1 MDAMSPKRQT
11 PVLAGLI
18 AFGVLAIALG
28 ALNLKRLIGPAR
40 VVSNANVPLIPST
53 REEFEQQQRAVLEGL
68 DTDRDGI
75 NDLTELEWTK
85 TSPFLADSDSDGKTD
100 KEEVDAG
107 EDPNCPKDKTCG
119 PAVRPEAA
127 ARSESPS
134 LELPD
139 ALNFSASRV
148 VSPPAGAEPAADP
161 VDPAALR
168 AALERQG
175 VSRRVLD
182 QLTDAQL
189 MASYGTMLQTV
200 GQLPGGAPSPASEVL
215 RSAFTGAL
223 GGSGSPSFLGQAL
236 PSTPPAVRQF
246 LLAGGFPKQQLDQL
260 DDVTIMRIWEQVVAK
275 MNVRIPAVPTTN
287 P

>member
-40 VVSNANVPLIPST
+40 VVPNANIPSIPST

-68 DTDRDGI
+68 DTDRDGLD
-75 NDLTELEWTK
+75 DLTELELTK
-85 TSPFLADSDSDGKTD
+85 TSPFLSDSDSDGKTD

-107 EDPNCPKDKTCG
+107 EDPNCPKGTTCG
-119 PAVRPEAA
+119 PALQPEASG
-127 ARSESPS
+127 RSALPQPKLPGAPS
-134 LELPD
+134 LGQ
-139 ALNFSASRV
+139 
-148 VSPPAGAEPAADP
+148 PPKGVDP
-161 VDPAALR
+161 VALR

-175 VSRRVLD
+175 VSKRVLD

-189 MASYGTMLQTV
+189 IASYGTMLQTV
-200 GQLPGGAPSPASEVL
+200 GQLPGGAPSPASDVL
-215 RSAFTGAL
+215 RSAFTSAL
-223 GGSGSPSFLGQAL
+223 GGSTSGSPNFLGTAL
-236 PSTPPAVRQF
+236 PSTPAAVRQF
-246 LLAGGFPKQQLDQL
+246 LLAGGFPKQQLEQINDT
-260 DDVTIMRIWEQVVAK
+260 TIMRVWEQVVAK
-275 MNVRIPAVPTTN
+275 MNVRLPAAPVTN

>member
-28 ALNLKRLIGPAR
+28 VLNLKRLIGPAR
-40 VVSNANVPLIPST
+40 GQPNANVPAIPST
-53 REEFEQQQRAVLEGL
+53 REEFEQQQRTVLEGL

-107 EDPNCPKDKTCG
+107 EDPNCPRGTTCG
-119 PAVRPEAA
+119 PAVQPEASE
-127 ARSESPS
+127 RSALPQLEFPDAGS
-134 LELPD
+134 LEQ
-139 ALNFSASRV
+139 
-148 VSPPAGAEPAADP
+148 PPTLPAAAGGGAALDP
-161 VDPAALR
+161 KALR

-175 VSRRVLD
+175 VSRRILD

-189 MASYGTMLQTV
+189 IASYGTMLQTV
-200 GQLPGGAPSPASEVL
+200 GQLPSGAPSPASEVL
-215 RSAFTGAL
+215 RSAFAGAL
-223 GGSGSPSFLGQAL
+223 GGNASGSPSFLGQAL

-275 MNVRIPAVPTTN
+275 MNVRIPAAPTTN

>member
-1 MDAMSPKRQT
+1 MDAMSSKRQT

-40 VVSNANVPLIPST
+40 IASNANVPSIPST
-53 REEFEQQQRAVLEGL
+53 REEFEQQQRAVLEAL

-107 EDPNCPKDKTCG
+107 EDPNCPKGTTCG
-119 PAVRPEAA
+119 SAVQPEASG
-127 ARSESPS
+127 RSALPQPELPGAPS
-134 LELPD
+134 LGQ
-139 ALNFSASRV
+139 
-148 VSPPAGAEPAADP
+148 SPKAAGANVGSA
-161 VDPAALR
+161 VDPTALR

-189 MASYGTMLQTV
+189 IASYGTMLQTV

-215 RSAFTGAL
+215 RSAFTSAL
-223 GGSGSPSFLGQAL
+223 GGSASGSPNFLGTAL
-236 PSTPPAVRQF
+236 PSTPAAVRQF
-246 LLAGGFPKQQLDQL
+246 LLAGGFPKQQLEQI
-260 DDVTIMRIWEQVVAK
+260 DDTTIMQVWEQVVAK
-275 MNVRIPAVPTTN
+275 MNVRLPAAPVTN